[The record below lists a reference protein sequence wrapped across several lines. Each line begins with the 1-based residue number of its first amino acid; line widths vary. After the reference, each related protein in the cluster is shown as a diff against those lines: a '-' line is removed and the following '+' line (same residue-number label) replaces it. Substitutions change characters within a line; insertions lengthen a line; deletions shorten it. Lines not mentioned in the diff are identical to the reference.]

1 MADAPFDQTNLG
13 VRERPTS
20 GDLNQMESQIFRTI
34 RELARVS
41 MSPRTSNASSANT
54 PPSGMIADSF
64 RVLPSSP
71 AAMTVVVTPGI
82 GFRND
87 PVDVVSN
94 LGSPD
99 LEQVND
105 LSPFKPL
112 SLLAPVTFA
121 VPAAPAGPNS
131 RIDIVEVR
139 NGRQL
144 TNAITRRQLDTG
156 TESFLDHVFFK
167 TLAYGQD
174 GNTGAVTN
182 PAPSTAGLSYKVGT
196 AANPGLVPATT
207 AGYTK
212 LAEVL
217 VSSSTTSITGLN
229 LVDRRV
235 VLSSNGMTTVAIR
248 FRVQWNGGAGAQTAT
263 ILDCVSPPGFDVA
276 IAPTLAGQRGDFSLF
291 LIGGQIAHMTQ
302 QLSVNVKDNS
312 GGSLGSGEMI
322 YVNPIDLGVQVVDS
336 IQQAAMAAVGLACGI
351 GTSYVQVFNANGR
364 LALRSAA
371 GVASTTDVKLEN
383 VVFNATLQL
392 SY

>member
-1 MADAPFDQTNLG
+1 MADAPFDQTNIGL
-13 VRERPTS
+13 RERPSS
-20 GDLNQMESQIFRTI
+20 GDLNQVQSQIFRTI
-34 RELARVS
+34 RELARVLL
-41 MSPRTSNASSANT
+41 SPRTSNTSSAIG
-54 PPSGMIADSF
+54 PLSGMIADGF

-82 GFRND
+82 GFRHD

-94 LGSPD
+94 LGIPD

-112 SLLAPVTFA
+112 SLLAPVTFP

-139 NGRQL
+139 TDRRL
-144 TNAITRRQLDTG
+144 TNAIPRRQLDTG
-156 TESFLDHVFFK
+156 TVSFLDHVFFK
-167 TLAYGQD
+167 TLSYGQD
-174 GNTGAVTN
+174 GDTGIVAS
-182 PAPSTAGLSYKVGT
+182 PAASTAGLSYKVGT

-207 AGYTK
+207 AGYVK
-212 LAEVL
+212 LAEIL

-229 LVDRRV
+229 IVDRRV
-235 VLSSNGMTTVAIR
+235 VLSANGMTTVSVR

-276 IAPTLAGQRGDFSLF
+276 VAPVIGGQRGDFNLF
-291 LIGGQIAHMTQ
+291 ITGGQILRVTQ
-302 QLSVNVKDNS
+302 QLSVNVKDNL
-312 GGSLGSGEMI
+312 GASLGSGETL
-322 YVNPIDLGVQVVDS
+322 YVNQIDTGVQAVDS
-336 IQQAAMAAVGLACGI
+336 SQQTAMAAAGISCGI

-364 LALRSAA
+364 LSLRNAA
-371 GVASTTDVKLEN
+371 GAASTTDAKLEN
-383 VVFNATLQL
+383 VVFNATVQL